1 MSVFTLEGRHMRTY
15 TWTETH
21 KTLLPTHK
29 LRASWKSPVA
39 CWKHWVRVPS
49 SIKLAWK
56 ELLHNKS
63 NFFSWILSC
72 ARWILKAEKLTQL
85 QSIIKEKWDLKC
97 CSLMIPPVFYLVL
110 YGLTSLTS
118 EELGTRN
125 LGLRSGYSCMPGG
138 LVCWFL
144 KW

>member
-1 MSVFTLEGRHMRTY
+1 MSVFTLEGRHMRTC

-21 KTLLPTHK
+21 KTLAHPQIKGLLEISSCLLET
-29 LRASWKSPVA
+29 R
-39 CWKHWVRVPS
+39 VRVPS

-110 YGLTSLTS
+110 SGLTSLTS
-118 EELGTRN
+118 EEPGTRN
-125 LGLRSGYSCMPGG
+125 PDLRSGYSCMPGG